1 MGNQV
6 YIQSSDYNTA
16 KAFSDAIGPETITTL
31 NRMGKK
37 LDLQKSFTEMQE
49 EKMLISP
56 NELMEL
62 LPGENV
68 IKRYMKRTDLKG
80 NKVKPKPIFNS
91 EKNGTA
97 FKYAYEYIND
107 KYPMDKSIYDLG
119 IELIDEASIPENFNY
134 NISLNKAAYFKT
146 KKKLESADEEDIAE
160 MSPEDIKE
168 YEKLKKYF
176 RYDNIIKDIPNFKSF
191 IENAEEK
198 GLKIKETMMLSE
210 FIDVVVMSDLTLD
223 DKLQLINFKFIEDI

>member
-1 MGNQV
+1 MFFQDFAQIDTSYGEKKATTIKGNMGNQV

-107 KYPMDKSIYDLG
+107 KYPMDKVFMI
-119 IELIDEASIPENFNY
+119 
-134 NISLNKAAYFKT
+134 
-146 KKKLESADEEDIAE
+146 
-160 MSPEDIKE
+160 
-168 YEKLKKYF
+168 
-176 RYDNIIKDIPNFKSF
+176 
-191 IENAEEK
+191 
-198 GLKIKETMMLSE
+198 
-210 FIDVVVMSDLTLD
+210 
-223 DKLQLINFKFIEDI
+223 